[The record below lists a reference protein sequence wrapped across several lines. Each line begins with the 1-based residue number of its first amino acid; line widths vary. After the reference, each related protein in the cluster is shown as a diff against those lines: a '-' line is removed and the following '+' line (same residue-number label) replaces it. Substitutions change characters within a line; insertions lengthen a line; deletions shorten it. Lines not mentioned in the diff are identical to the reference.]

1 MKEHLDTDSLKADLG
16 RGLQIRLE
24 LSQDLDPDAH
34 QWSIEEW
41 HVSAVVPD
49 LYYEH
54 SCCLDDNGEHHA
66 CVPAPRIDEHG
77 MAFKTLTEVTILRC
91 QVGNGA
97 LSGHL
102 DDEAAYLEWVAAE
115 MLDDGG
121 WLRDDVP
128 LLRGNGASSLLIVH
142 SISPGEGRADDALG
156 RLVANEAVVRLARS
170 EDVGVFVASPELAD
184 QGELVRPI
192 MRRMQTAWEQAGWKS
207 LTENLLIADLSRE
220 DTWSGFKYLRADFRL
235 GPEHDGGWWPGV

>member
-1 MKEHLDTDSLKADLG
+1 MKEHLDTDSPKFDLG

-49 LYYEH
+49 LDYEPA
-54 SCCLDDNGEHHA
+54 CCLDDKDESHVCA
-66 CVPAPRIDEHG
+66 PAPRMDEHG
-77 MAFKTLTEVTILRC
+77 MAFTTLTKVTVFRC
-91 QVGNGA
+91 QLGNGA
-97 LSGHL
+97 LSEHL
-102 DDEAAYLEWVAAE
+102 DDEAAYFEWVAAE

-121 WLRDDVP
+121 WLRDDMP
-128 LLRGNGASSLLIVH
+128 LLRGSSATSLLIVH
-142 SISPGEGRADDALG
+142 SISPGEGRSDDVLG
-156 RLVANEAVVRLARS
+156 RLIANEAVVRLARS
-170 EDVGVFVASPELAD
+170 EDVGVFVASPEFAD

-192 MRRMQTAWEQAGWKS
+192 VRRMQTAWEQSGWTS

-220 DTWSGFKYLRADFRL
+220 DTWAGFKKLRADFRL
-235 GPEHDGGWWPGV
+235 GPGRHDGGWSGG